1 MICVKKIILPC
12 LDCDSNIRNFIL
24 LIMEGVQRH
33 FQFYLWYMWE
43 GWEYDPGCW
52 GRWGWW
58 EGLKQVRGWWEG
70 WEGWDH
76 QRRWKGVR
84 MGEKGWERENG
95 ETVKRGEAVRGV
107 RSKGG
112 ERRWEEQIPFYVTH
126 LASLNPPLG
135 LSLGFLLD
143 VPWSFPPNLFISFFY
158 LTIFLVVSASNP
170 IYLLEPLFRPS
181 PHSNPIE
188 TRPEASDPLGSSLN
202 PLGLPWTL
210 YWPFKRPHRWT
221 LIDLPL
227 IPFRITLWI
236 PVWPLIIIT
245 FLLNSCSKDIFR
257 ISLNVCFFLLLKS
270 QGT

>member
-1 MICVKKIILPC
+1 MGVEEGGGGERGWSRWGGGER
-12 LDCDSNIRNFIL
+12 DERGETIR
-24 LIMEGVQRH
+24 EGER
-33 FQFYLWYMWE
+33 
-43 GWEYDPGCW
+43 GWEW
-52 GRWGWW
+52 
-58 EGLKQVRGWWEG
+58 VRKGESVKTVR
-70 WEGWDH
+70 H
-76 QRRWKGVR
+76 WKGV
-84 MGEKGWERENG
+84 K
-95 ETVKRGEAVRGV
+95 AVRGV

-188 TRPEASDPLGSSLN
+188 TRPEASDTLGSSLN